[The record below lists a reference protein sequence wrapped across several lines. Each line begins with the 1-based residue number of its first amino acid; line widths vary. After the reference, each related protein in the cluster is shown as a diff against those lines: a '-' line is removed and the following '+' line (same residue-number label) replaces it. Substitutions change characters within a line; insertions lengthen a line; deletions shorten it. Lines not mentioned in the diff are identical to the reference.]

1 MNVVSLIGNL
11 ATDVELK
18 PLGEGRSVASFVVA
32 IDRPG
37 RDGADF
43 IRVAAWNKQAEACAH
58 GLVRG
63 RRVALDGRLRSRSWE
78 EDGKKRNA
86 VEVVANRVQFLTGP
100 APDAGAAAPTADIPF
115 EAAAV

>member
-1 MNVVSLIGNL
+1 VNVVSLIGNL

-43 IRVAAWNKQAEACAH
+43 IRIAAWNKQAEACANS
-58 GLVRG
+58 LARG
-63 RRVALDGRLRSRSWE
+63 RRVGLDGRLRSRTWE
-78 EDGKKRNA
+78 DSEGNRRSSI
-86 VEVVANRVQFLTGP
+86 EVVANHVEFLS
-100 APDAGAAAPTADIPF
+100 GANESKRTPMKEVATA
-115 EAAAV
+115 

>member
-1 MNVVSLIGNL
+1 VNVVSLIGNL

-58 GLVRG
+58 RLARG
-63 RRVALDGRLRSRSWE
+63 RRVALDGRLRSRTWE
-78 EDGKKRNA
+78 DSEGKRRSSI
-86 VEVVANRVQFLTGP
+86 EVVANHVEFLSEPSGTAR
-100 APDAGAAAPTADIPF
+100 APGREVAAA
-115 EAAAV
+115 